1 VTSRARSNRRGAMSL
16 PKWPLQRSTMETKPS
31 FIGINT
37 LTYSFIAGVDARVS
51 RAPVGE
57 IIPDT
62 LQQQSAALDRGL
74 TVT

>member
-1 VTSRARSNRRGAMSL
+1 
-16 PKWPLQRSTMETKPS
+16 METKPS